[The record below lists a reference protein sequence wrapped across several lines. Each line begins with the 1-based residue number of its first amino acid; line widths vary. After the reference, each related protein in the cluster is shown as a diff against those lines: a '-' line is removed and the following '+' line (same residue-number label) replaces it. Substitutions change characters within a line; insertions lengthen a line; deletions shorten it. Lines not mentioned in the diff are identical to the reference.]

1 MRHAIL
7 SVFLVT
13 LCAVAAPSAP
23 YATASDAQ
31 QPVSGVVWTRLGNLR
46 RDDKVVV
53 DIPAMEDL
61 QLGVASA
68 TGRLDVVES
77 GLASVTGRVGVVE
90 SDLSSVTG
98 RVFSL
103 EAAIEDIGGYDIP
116 AISGLLGRMD
126 EVESGMSS
134 ATGRVAAVESDLY
147 SVTGRVAAVESDLYS
162 VTERVGVVEED
173 LASVTGRVGVVEFDL
188 SELTAL
194 SDSRWLSTVASLED
208 LSLWATNTFSLV
220 GLAHSRAKALE
231 AWQYTNAVSRADF
244 ERGVTDWAVTPM
256 WPLGRVVVAQVE
268 DGPSAGQWAL
278 FRTDAPSFSEDYA
291 VVSPVSGTPDAFG
304 YVTLLEWHGVQR
316 AVPAVWTNELDA
328 VGVQWQPQ
336 PGSDSVVATF
346 DVRARRT
353 RFQAIG
359 SIQYVGGGDPLGSGT
374 CMSVR
379 SSTVVS
385 TNDTG
390 VVSTNTY
397 PVLTLYSDGVKVWT
411 SDPFDS
417 TNYGWLVALVLALVG
432 SAGGVLWRYVAKSSA
447 AAAVA
452 DVERALDDII
462 AGMDQDPAPEEGSGP
477 SVPGVSDVVGPGG
490 TEGD

>member
-13 LCAVAAPSAP
+13 LCAVAAPSSP

-77 GLASVTGRVGVVE
+77 GLASVTDRVGAVE

-98 RVFSL
+98 RVSAL
-103 EAAIEDIGGYDIP
+103 EVAIEDICGYDIQ

-126 EVESGMSS
+126 EVESGMAS
-134 ATGRVAAVESDLY
+134 ATGRVAAVESDLH
-147 SVTGRVAAVESDLYS
+147 SVTG
-162 VTERVGVVEED
+162 RVGVVEED
-173 LASVTGRVGVVEFDL
+173 LASVTGRVGVVESDL
-188 SELTAL
+188 SKLTVI
-194 SDSRWLSTVASLED
+194 SYSRWLSTVASLEN

-220 GLAHSRAKALE
+220 ELAHSRAKALE
-231 AWQYTNAVSRADF
+231 AWQYTNSVSRADL

-304 YVTLLEWHGVQR
+304 YVTSLEWHGVR
-316 AVPAVWTNELDA
+316 CTVPAVWTNELDA

-336 PGSDSVVATF
+336 PQLVGDSVVATF

-359 SIQYVGGGDPLGSGT
+359 SIQYVGDGDPLGSGV

-379 SSTVVS
+379 SSMVVS

-390 VVSTNTY
+390 VVSTNAY
-397 PVLTLYSDGVKVWT
+397 PVLTLYSDGAKVWT
-411 SDPFDS
+411 SDPLDS

-447 AAAVA
+447 GAAVA

-462 AGMDQDPAPEEGSGP
+462 ARMEQDSSADEGSGP